1 VSPRGALVPLAALV
15 TVGGAAALLQFQ
27 PPPGGIV
34 QLQPGVVEVREEII
48 LSNGAELRG
57 APAGTVLRLAAGFQG
72 RAAIVV
78 RGDNVRLRD
87 FTIDGNREVLE
98 TRGGLPGSDVPFV
111 KFTRAS
117 GVLAEGVAGLEIEN
131 VRFRNM
137 AGFAVLVNRSTG
149 VDINRV
155 QVEDSGSRNQEDRN
169 NATGGIL
176 LEEGVSGFRVTR
188 CELRNIRGNGI
199 WTHSLYTSPRNTR
212 GEISLN
218 RFATIGRDAIQ
229 VGHATNIRV
238 EENQGERI
246 GFPVEAVD
254 TEHRAIPVAID
265 TAGNVEQSLYAGN
278 RFEEINGK
286 CIDLDGFHDG
296 EVRDN
301 TCVNRGPAGDYR
313 FGGYGIVMNNSNPD
327 MRSEKIRVVGNEIDG
342 PLFGGIFVIGT
353 GHTVARNRLLHLNT
367 AHCNE
372 EAARFGCYYAAG
384 EPDMLRSGIYLG
396 RGAERPA
403 PARGNLIEDNEISG
417 FKMDSRCIALAPGIE
432 AGWNTV
438 RGNRCRAE

>member
-1 VSPRGALVPLAALV
+1 VSSRGALVPLASFLAL
-15 TVGGAAALLQFQ
+15 GAAAALLESQ
-27 PPPGGIV
+27 PTPGGIV
-34 QLQPGVVEVREEII
+34 QLQAGVLEVREEIV
-48 LSNGAELRG
+48 LESGAEVRG
-57 APAGTVLRLAAGFQG
+57 APAGTVLRLAPGFQG
-72 RAAIVV
+72 RAVIVV
-78 RGDNVRLRD
+78 RGDNVHLRD
-87 FTIDGNREVLE
+87 FTIDGNRDALE
-98 TRGGLPGSDVPFV
+98 TRGGLPPSDVPFV

-117 GVLAEGVAGLEIEN
+117 GVLAAGVASLQIEN

-137 AGFAVLVNRSTG
+137 AGFAVLVNHSTG
-149 VDINRV
+149 FDINRV
-155 QVEDSGSRNQEDRN
+155 QVDDSGSRNQAGRN

-188 CELRNIRGNGI
+188 SELRNIRGNGI

-218 RFATIGRDAIQ
+218 RFENIGRDAIQ
-229 VGHATNIRV
+229 VGHAANIRV

-254 TEHRAIPVAID
+254 IEHRAIPVAID

-301 TCVNRGPAGDYR
+301 VCVNRGPAGDYR
-313 FGGYGIVMNNSNPD
+313 FGHYGIVMNNSNPD

-342 PLFGGIFVIGT
+342 VLFGGIFVIGT
-353 GHTVARNRLLHLNT
+353 GHTVARNRLLHLNM

-372 EAARFGCYYAAG
+372 QATRFGCYDVAG
-384 EPDMLRSGIYLG
+384 EPDILRSGIYLG

-417 FKMDSRCIALAPGIE
+417 FKMDTRCIGLAPGVE
-432 AGWNTV
+432 PGWNTV

>member
-1 VSPRGALVPLAALV
+1 MSSRGALIPLASLIAL
-15 TVGGAAALLQFQ
+15 GAAAALLESQ
-27 PPPGGIV
+27 PAPGGFV
-34 QLQPGVVEVREEII
+34 QLQPGVLEVRQEII
-48 LSNGAELRG
+48 LESGAELRG
-57 APAGTVLRLAAGFQG
+57 APAGTVLRLAPGFQG

-87 FTIDGNREVLE
+87 FTIDGNRDAME

-111 KFTRAS
+111 KFTRS
-117 GVLAEGVAGLEIEN
+117 NGVLAQAVADLEIEN

-155 QVEDSGSRNQEDRN
+155 EVEDSGSPNQEGQN

-218 RFATIGRDAIQ
+218 RFETIGRDAIQ
-229 VGHATNIRV
+229 VGHAAEIRV
-238 EENQGERI
+238 EQNQGERI

-254 TEHRAIPVAID
+254 IGNRAIPVAID

-278 RFEEINGK
+278 SFEDINGK

-301 TCVNRGPAGDYR
+301 VCMNRGPASDYR
-313 FGGYGIVMNNSNPD
+313 FGNYGIVMNNSNPD
-327 MRSEKIRVVGNEIDG
+327 MRSEKIRIVGNTIDG
-342 PLFGGIFVIGT
+342 PLFGGIFVIGA
-353 GHTVARNRLLHLNT
+353 GHTVARNRLRHLNT

-396 RGAERPA
+396 RGAARPA
-403 PARGNLIEDNEISG
+403 PARGNLIEDNEIGG
-417 FKMDSRCIALAPGIE
+417 FKMDTRCVALAPGIE
-432 AGWNTV
+432 PGWNTV